1 MFKTSFYILFTV
13 LITSHAFAQR
23 AIVATTDFT
32 TGSLSAID
40 TKTQAADTDLL
51 LIHGDAK
58 VRAHNDLVFVLNRLG
73 QDNII
78 VMSKDDLATPIT
90 QYSTGDGTNPH
101 EIAVL
106 NTSKAYVTLYEKDYV
121 LVINPMTG
129 DSINVI
135 DLSAFSD
142 MDGLP
147 EASQMA
153 LFGNHLF
160 IAAQRLN
167 REAIFS
173 PTDFSTIVV
182 VDIQTDT
189 VVDLDQETEGIQGI
203 FLEGTQPFGQAQ
215 RGGKWIIANVG
226 TFGAQDGGIEIVDL
240 VTMRTSGSV
249 ISEAALDGDVGA
261 VSMLTDD
268 EGYIVLTD
276 ASFANSVKK
285 FNLTTGV
292 VSEILPDHSG
302 GFTPAISVVGSQLY
316 VLDRGSFTDPASAGV
331 KIYDT
336 VSNTLVAGPIST
348 GLPPSDIVFVEV
360 IAADYDNDGTVAFE
374 DFLLFAAAF
383 GKRQGIEGFGSQYD
397 LSPDGVVDFSD
408 FLIFAGAFNN

>member
-51 LIHGDAK
+51 LI
-58 VRAHNDLVFVLNRLG
+58 HNDLVFVLNRLG

-167 REAIFS
+167 REAFFS

-182 VDIQTDT
+182 VNIQTDT
-189 VVDLDQETEGIQGI
+189 VVDLDQETGGIQGI

-249 ISEAALDGDVGA
+249 ISEVALGGDVGP
-261 VSMLTDD
+261 VSMLTDN

-276 ASFANSVKK
+276 TNFTNSVKK

-292 VSEILPDHSG
+292 VSKILPDHSG

-316 VLDRGSFTDPASAGV
+316 VLDRGSFSDPASAGV
-331 KIYDT
+331 KIYNT
-336 VSNTLVAGPIST
+336 VSNTLVTGPIAT
-348 GLPPSDIVFVEV
+348 GLPPSDIVFVEINV
-360 IAADYDNDGTVAFE
+360 ADYDNDGTVAFE

-383 GKRQGIEGFGSQYD
+383 GKRQGTDGFGSQYD
-397 LSPDGVVDFSD
+397 LSPDGVVDFDD
-408 FLIFAGAFNN
+408 FLIFARAFGN